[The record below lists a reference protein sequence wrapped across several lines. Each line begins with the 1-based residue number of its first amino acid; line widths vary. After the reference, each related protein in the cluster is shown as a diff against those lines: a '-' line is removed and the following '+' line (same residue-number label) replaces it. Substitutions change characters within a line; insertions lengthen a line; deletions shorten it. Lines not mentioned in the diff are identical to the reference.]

1 MAVVLLKTL
10 AFASISLGSPVSLQL
25 LDPNPPAHTASP
37 LFSPPSN
44 ENPNAQKPKLT
55 LSPSQWNDDAIEQE
69 NSPFISASNISMRPR
84 GVYQCQATPP
94 GSRELRREA
103 CIEALRTIPDL
114 PELFTHRVTFGP
126 REDHIYNV
134 GLPRAYLSCA
144 CTLIYLRRYKTH

>member
-25 LDPNPPAHTASP
+25 LDPSSPAHTASP

-44 ENPNAQKPKLT
+44 EIPNAQRPNLT
-55 LSPSQWNDDAIEQE
+55 LSPSQWNDEPIEQE
-69 NSPFISASNISMRPR
+69 NSSFISASNITVRPR

-94 GSRELRREA
+94 GSQELRREA
-103 CIEALRTIPDL
+103 CLEALRSIAHLPD
-114 PELFTHRVTFGP
+114 LFTHQITFGP

-144 CTLIYLRRYKTH
+144 YTLIFLRRYGAH